1 MFALLLALI
10 APAAAEAREKPHAVF
25 VIGTPHY
32 NPAATMPPLAKQL
45 EENFGFKT
53 TIVATDYNP
62 EKNPKGI
69 PGLEILAEADVAIF
83 YLRFLTLPEDQMA
96 MIEAYLKSGKP
107 VVGFRT
113 TTHAFTYPKDHK
125 LAKWNDGF
133 GREAMGTK
141 YFIHGQGPT
150 QVSKAADHEILTGID
165 LAEPRQAVGTLY
177 LAELPESATV
187 LLRGTGKF
195 RRTGTVKNGFGTHEL
210 KPEMTDDV
218 AWIWENQWGGRV
230 FGTSIAHPNSYA
242 DANWVRLAIN
252 GIHWAAGK
260 PVPPADAKVEPIGEG
275 KFPNN
280 APYPKNKVAAKP
292 AAAAPKK
299 VEDAKNTTLDKPAP
313 AEDPDLAKYGIY
325 EKTAPRAPDAQPIET
340 KLPLELKKSDSVAF
354 IGNTLF
360 DRAQDFGYF
369 ESMLHQANPDKEL
382 KVRNLTW
389 SADAVGIEPRPAN
402 FADTEQHLFHEKVD
416 VIFAAYGFN
425 ESFAGEDGA
434 ADFREKLTA
443 FVQSLKS
450 KAFNGESAPRI
461 VLVSPIPNENVPG
474 VAAADRNNANI
485 ALYTDVMAGVAAT
498 EKVGFANVFEGMSGN
513 DKAIQLTIN
522 GCHLNDYGYKRL
534 AAELFVEVFE
544 GDPPE
549 VNENVREMVLE
560 KNKQYFRRYRP
571 VNTFYYAGGR
581 NKSYGYLDFLPAM
594 RNFEI
599 MTANRDRAIWSR
611 AQGKKAELDD
621 SNVPPLPPSKE
632 SRGANEWLSAADELA
647 AFQIDPRFEVNL
659 FAGEEEFP
667 EIACPIQM
675 RWDSQGR
682 MWVSCSTTYPHVY
695 PGNEPNDKLVILEDT
710 DGDGKADK
718 STVFADDL
726 HIPLSFEFGDGG
738 VYVSEEPHLTFIK
751 DTDGDGKADF
761 REKVL
766 TGFGCE
772 DSHHALHDFAWTPD
786 GDLIFRESIFHHSQV
801 ETPYGP
807 VRQLNSGWF
816 RFEPRLHRL
825 TSFGTYHS
833 TNPWGVTFDDWGQH
847 MASHPIYAQAFHAL
861 DPQYPEQHPKP
872 AGLQAYSGTCGQEF
886 VDFDFWPEE
895 MQGGF
900 IKVRYKPTNRVEIH
914 KWNETEFGYEEEYV
928 SDLIFSTN
936 LSFIPVDL
944 RYGPRGA
951 MYVCDWYNP
960 VKGHA
965 QYSLRDERRDRVSG
979 RIWRI
984 VPKGATLADPPE
996 IAGAT
1001 VPELIEILKMPQ
1013 YRYRYWAKRELR
1025 ERDPAEVEAALDKFV
1040 AALDP
1045 AAPRHRHHQLEAVW
1059 TYRGIEADARP
1070 ELLTELLT
1078 CDNHNARA
1086 AATKQLAYW
1095 FDEVENARQLLN
1107 DRANDTSAIVR
1118 MEAAI
1123 AASHVGTED
1132 SLVAMLDTL
1141 DHPHGKHLSYAIR
1154 TSLGSHSLKRHW
1166 ENNEPFNATYP
1177 ELREFY
1183 DNFGRS
1189 QKMQP
1194 TTRSARDSQFD
1205 SQKGLKVV
1213 EVGCVKEQMRFTV
1226 EKIEVKAGQPIKLTL
1241 VNPDATPHNWALV
1254 EPGTVEEIGMAAN
1267 LMAADPKLAK
1277 EGQFIPKEHESK
1289 ILIHTKMLNPET
1301 AETLRFKAPEKPGT
1315 YPFMCTFPGHWII
1328 MKGEMIVK

>member
-1 MFALLLALI
+1 MKSLRILTFLACALGLVL
-10 APAAAEAREKPHAVF
+10 PAAAQDKPHAVF

-53 TIVATDYNP
+53 TVVSTDYNA
-62 EKNPKGI
+62 EKNAKGI
-69 PGLEILAEADVAIF
+69 PGLEVLAEADVAIF
-83 YLRFLTLPEDQMA
+83 FLRFLTLPENQMA
-96 MIEAYLKSGKP
+96 HIDAYLKSGKP

-113 TTHAFTYPKDHK
+113 STHAFSYPKDHK
-125 LAKWNDGF
+125 LASWNHGF
-133 GREAMGTK
+133 GLDAMGSK
-141 YFIHGQGPT
+141 YFIHGQGAT

-165 LAEPRQAVGTLY
+165 LAKPRAAAGTLY
-177 LAELPESATV
+177 LSELPDSATV
-187 LLRGTGKF
+187 LLTGEGTFK
-195 RRTGTVKNGFGTHEL
+195 RTGTIKNGFGTH
-210 KPEMTDDV
+210 KITSEMTDDV
-218 AWIWENQWGGRV
+218 AWTWKTQWGGRV
-230 FGTSIAHPNSYA
+230 FGTTLGHPNSFA
-242 DANWVRLAIN
+242 DENWVRLAIN

-260 PVPPADAKVEPIGEG
+260 PVPGADAKVAALKGGLPQH
-275 KFPNN
+275 
-280 APYPKNKVAAKP
+280 AKP
-292 AAAAPKK
+292 QTAKPEPPKK
-299 VEDAKNTTLDKPAP
+299 VKDAKNTEIDKPAP
-313 AEDPDLAKYGIY
+313 AEDPDLAKYAIY
-325 EKTAPRAPDAQPIET
+325 ANSAPRAPEAQPIET
-340 KLPLELKKSDSVAF
+340 KLPLELKKGDSVAF

-369 ESMLHQANPDKEL
+369 EAMLHQAHPELEL

-389 SADAVGIEPRPAN
+389 SADAVGIEPRPSN

-425 ESFAGEDGA
+425 ESFEGEVGV
-434 ADFREKLTA
+434 ADFREKLTS
-443 FVQSLKS
+443 FVVSLKS
-450 KAFNGESAPRI
+450 KAFNGESAPQI

-485 ALYTDVMAGVAAT
+485 ALYSGVMAGVAADQ
-498 EKVGFANVFEGMSGN
+498 KVGFANVFEGMSGN
-513 DKAIQLTIN
+513 DKPIQLTIN
-522 GCHLNDYGYKRL
+522 GCHLNDYGYHRFG
-534 AAELFVEVFE
+534 AELFVEVFKT
-544 GDPPE
+544 DPPKVDE
-549 VNENVREMVLE
+549 KVREMVVE

-571 VNTFYYAGGR
+571 VNTFYYTGGR
-581 NKSYGYLDFLPAM
+581 NKTYGYLDFLPAM
-594 RNFEI
+594 RNFD
-599 MTANRDRAIWSR
+599 MMAANRDGVIWAR
-611 AQGKKAELDD
+611 AQGKMLKWNDD
-621 SNVPPLPPSKE
+621 NIPPLPPSKE

-647 AFQIDPRFEVNL
+647 AFKVDPRFEVNL

-766 TGFGCE
+766 MGFGCE

-816 RFEPRLHRL
+816 RFEPRSHRL

-847 MASHPIYAQAFHAL
+847 MASHPVFAQAFHAL
-861 DPQYPEQHPKP
+861 DPRYPEQHPKP

-895 MQGGF
+895 MQGNF

-914 KWNETEFGYEEEYV
+914 KWNETEFGFEEEYV

-944 RYGPRGA
+944 RSGPRGA

-965 QYSLRDERRDRVSG
+965 QYSLRDPRRDRESG

-984 VPKGATLADPPE
+984 VPKDATLTDPPK
-996 IAGAT
+996 IADEPIGK
-1001 VPELIEILKMPQ
+1001 LLEILKAPQ
-1013 YRYRYWAKRELR
+1013 YRYRYWAKRDLR
-1025 ERDPAEVEAALDKFV
+1025 ERDPAEVKVALDKFV

-1045 AAPRHRHHQLEAVW
+1045 EDPRHRHHQMEAVW
-1059 TYRGIEADARP
+1059 MYRGIEASKPDLLV
-1070 ELLTELLT
+1070 ELLRCE
-1078 CDNHNARA
+1078 DHNARA

-1095 FDEVENARQLLN
+1095 FDGIENAQQLLN
-1107 DRANDTSAIVR
+1107 DRANDQNPIVR

-1123 AASHVGTED
+1123 AASYIGTED

-1141 DHPHGKHLSYAIR
+1141 DHAYGKHLAYAIR

-1166 ENNEPFNATYP
+1166 EHNEPFNAAHP

-1183 DNFGRS
+1183 DNFGKS

-1194 TTRSARDSQFD
+1194 TTRSAQDSQFD
-1205 SQKGLKVV
+1205 SQKNVKVV
-1213 EVGCVKEQMRFTV
+1213 ELSCVKEQMLFTV
-1226 EKIEVKAGQPIKLTL
+1226 TKIEVKAGQPIKLTL
-1241 VNPDATPHNWALV
+1241 KNPDATPHNWALV
-1254 EPGTVEEIGMAAN
+1254 QPGTLEEIGMAAN

-1277 EGQFIPKEHESK
+1277 DGQFIPKEHKSK
-1289 ILIHTKMLNPET
+1289 IIIHTKMLNPET
-1301 AETLRFKAPEKPGT
+1301 AETLRFKAPEKPGI
-1315 YPFMCTFPGHWII
+1315 YPFMCTFPGHWLI
-1328 MKGEMIVK
+1328 MKGELIVK